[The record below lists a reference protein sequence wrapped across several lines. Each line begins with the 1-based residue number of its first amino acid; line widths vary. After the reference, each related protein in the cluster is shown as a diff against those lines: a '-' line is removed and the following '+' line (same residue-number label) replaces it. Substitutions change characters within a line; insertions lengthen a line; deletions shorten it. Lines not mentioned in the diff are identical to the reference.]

1 MCVCDVCVCI
11 SKCVPWHVCVGKRC
25 VAFKSQCSLP
35 LSSRDET
42 EVFQLAGQA
51 LPPTDSSTRIL
62 TIIDKDL

>member
-1 MCVCDVCVCI
+1 MYVCAQAHVY
-11 SKCVPWHVCVGKRC
+11 HGVCVGKRC